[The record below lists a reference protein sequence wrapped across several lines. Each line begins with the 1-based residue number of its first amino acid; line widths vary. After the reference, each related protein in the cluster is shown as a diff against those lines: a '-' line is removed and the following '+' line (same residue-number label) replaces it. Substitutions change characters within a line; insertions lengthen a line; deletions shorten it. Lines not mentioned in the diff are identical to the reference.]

1 MNNLII
7 MIIVLIGAIAID
19 IIFGEPK
26 EYIHPVVFSGRVS
39 KRIEGYFRRNDNRIL
54 AGSIFAISV
63 IIITA
68 IPYFLAIYLSSFVVV
83 IYVIVSMVVLK
94 TTFSISSMGDHIRL
108 IVESLKNGN
117 INDARVYLSR
127 VVRRDTTN
135 LNENEIS
142 SAAIETI
149 AEGLVD
155 GYMTP
160 LFFFIFLGIPGA
172 FIARIINT
180 LDSMYG
186 YKDRQNFEFGRFS
199 AFMDTVINYIPA
211 RLSWFFIGFSA
222 DVLNYRHKII
232 SPLKYVRRFD
242 SVNAGWPISTI
253 ACALN
258 LRLEKKGSYIVNDDG
273 YEPSVKDIERTMRV
287 FYVAVYSYTIIFV
300 LPLLVAMAFIL

>member
-1 MNNLII
+1 

-54 AGSIFAISV
+54 AGSIFAVSV

-199 AFMDTVINYIPA
+199 ALMDTVINYIPA

-232 SPLKYVRRFD
+232 SPLKYIRRFD

-273 YEPSVKDIERTMRV
+273 YPPSVKDIERTMRV